1 MPAAIAVPAI
11 IGGVSSL
18 GGAAISAAETSK
30 AVNAQKQAA
39 AQALGYQKGAY
50 DDAKT
55 NLSPFITGGQTAFS
69 QLMNSYMG
77 RQGQP
82 MTPYAPPPGIPAAVH
97 TAGPMPTYGAPPQAA
112 QPQGAFAA
120 ALPAIAAAAGRLAPQ
135 SPAVYLPQV

>member
-11 IGGVSSL
+11 IGGASAL
-18 GGAAISAAETSK
+18 GGSAISAIETSK

-39 AQALGYQKGAY
+39 AQALGYQKSAY

-69 QLMNSYMG
+69 QLMNSYMA

-82 MTPYAPPPGIPAAVH
+82 MMPYAPPPGIPAAVH
-97 TAGPMPTYGAPPQAA
+97 TAGPMPTYGVPPQAVA
-112 QPQGAFAA
+112 QPQGSPFGA
-120 ALPAIAAAAGRLAPQ
+120 ALPPQ
-135 SPAVYLPQV
+135 SPAVYRPQV